1 MSHFLNCQA
10 SDLVAG
16 LTIALFIALIL
27 LVAP

>member
-1 MSHFLNCQA
+1 MLHFLEREA

-16 LTIALFIALIL
+16 LTIALFLLLIL

>member
-1 MSHFLNCQA
+1 MFHFLNREA

-16 LTIALFIALIL
+16 LTVALFIALIL